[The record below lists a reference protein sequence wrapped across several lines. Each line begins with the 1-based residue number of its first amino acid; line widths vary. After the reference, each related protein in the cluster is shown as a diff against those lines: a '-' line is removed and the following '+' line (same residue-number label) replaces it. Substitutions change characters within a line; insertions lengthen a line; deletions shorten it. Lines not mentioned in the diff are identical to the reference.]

1 MPAAQNEPND
11 IPVYLFTGFLE
22 AGKTKFIQETME
34 DKRFNS
40 GEPTLLLLCEE
51 GEEEYDVS
59 AFPCKDVFLHTI
71 EDQEDFNPENLQK
84 ILKSCGATRVVLEY
98 NGMWSLRTMAEK
110 APKDWI
116 FYQIFMFVD
125 HSKYQVYMN
134 NMRQLLSDNFSVAD
148 IVVFNR
154 CEKNKVDKKSLRRS
168 IKALNPKID
177 MMFEYTDGSIEQGFQ
192 GDDEMPYDLNADP
205 IEIVHDD
212 FGLWY
217 VDIMSTTD
225 RYVGRNVHVRGM
237 VFRASNVPKGY
248 FVISRRAMTCCAD
261 DIQVVGILV
270 KSPDEANFKN
280 GDWVEVTG
288 RVIVEKQTAYRG
300 EGPVIAAREIKAAE
314 PAASELV
321 YFS

>member
-1 MPAAQNEPND
+1 MEL
-11 IPVYLFTGFLE
+11 PVYMITGFLE
-22 AGKTKFIQETME
+22 SGKTSFILDTIS
-34 DKRFNS
+34 DKQFTKGQR
-40 GEPTLLLLCEE
+40 TLIIACEE
-51 GEEEYDVS
+51 GEVEYAPDILKAAKAEV
-59 AFPCKDVFLHTI
+59 AFI
-71 EDQEDFNPENLQK
+71 EDEDDFNEENLTALVKKYKPTQ
-84 ILKSCGATRVVLEY
+84 IMLEY
-98 NGMWSLRTMAEK
+98 NGMWSLRTMAQK

-154 CEKNKVDKKSLRRS
+154 CEKNAVDKKSLRRS

-177 MMFEYTDGSIEQGFQ
+177 MMFEYTDGTIEQGFQ

-217 VDIMSTTD
+217 VDIMSTPD
-225 RYVGRNVHVRGM
+225 RYLNKNIHVRGM

-248 FVISRRAMTCCAD
+248 FVISRRAMTCCAE

-270 KSPDEANFKN
+270 KSPDEAKFKD
-280 GDWVEVTG
+280 GEWVEVTG
-288 RVIVEKQTAYRG
+288 KIIAEKQAAYKG
-300 EGPVIAAREIKAAE
+300 VGPVLMASDIKPTEAA
-314 PAASELV
+314 PSELV

>member
-1 MPAAQNEPND
+1 MEL
-11 IPVYLFTGFLE
+11 PVYMITGFLE
-22 AGKTKFIQETME
+22 SGKTSFILDTIS
-34 DKRFNS
+34 DKQFTKGQR
-40 GEPTLLLLCEE
+40 TLIIACEE
-51 GEEEYDVS
+51 GEVEYAPDILKAAKAEVE
-59 AFPCKDVFLHTI
+59 FI
-71 EDQEDFNPENLQK
+71 EDEEDFNEERLNALVKKHRPTQ
-84 ILKSCGATRVVLEY
+84 IMLEY
-98 NGMWSLRTMAEK
+98 NGMWSLRTMAQK

-116 FYQIFMFVD
+116 FYQVFMFVD

-154 CEKNKVDKKSLRRS
+154 CEKNAVDKKTLRRS
-168 IKALNPKID
+168 IKALNPRID
-177 MMFEYTDGSIEQGFQ
+177 MMFEYKDGTIEQGFQ
-192 GDDEMPYDLNADP
+192 GEDEMPYDLNADP
-205 IEIVHDD
+205 IDVVHDD

-217 VDIMSTTD
+217 VDVLSSTQ
-225 RYVGRNVHVRGM
+225 RYIGKNVRVRGM

-270 KSPDEANFKN
+270 KSPEESKFKD

-288 RVIVEKQTAYRG
+288 RIITERQSAYKG
-300 EGPVIAAREIKAAE
+300 EGPVLAAASIQPTSAA
-314 PAASELV
+314 PSELV

>member
-1 MPAAQNEPND
+1 MEL
-11 IPVYLFTGFLE
+11 PVYMITGFLE
-22 AGKTKFIQETME
+22 SGKTSFILDTIS
-34 DKRFNS
+34 DKQFTR
-40 GEPTLLLLCEE
+40 GQRTLIIACEE
-51 GEEEYDVS
+51 GEVEYPPDILKAARADVE
-59 AFPCKDVFLHTI
+59 FI
-71 EDQEDFNPENLQK
+71 EDEDDFNVEHLTELVKKYKPTQ
-84 ILKSCGATRVVLEY
+84 IMLEY

-154 CEKNKVDKKSLRRS
+154 CEKDAVDKKTLRRS

-177 MMFEYTDGSIEQGFQ
+177 MMFEYTNGEIEQGFQ

-205 IEIVHDD
+205 IDVVHDD

-217 VDIMSTTD
+217 IDVMSSTD
-225 RYVGRNVHVRGM
+225 RYLGKNVRVRGM

-270 KSPDEANFKN
+270 KSPEEGQFKN

-288 RVIVEKQTAYRG
+288 KIITERQAAYKG
-300 EGPVIAAREIKAAE
+300 EGPVLMAASIQTTAAA
-314 PAASELV
+314 PSELV

>member
-1 MPAAQNEPND
+1 
-11 IPVYLFTGFLE
+11 
-22 AGKTKFIQETME
+22 
-34 DKRFNS
+34 
-40 GEPTLLLLCEE
+40 
-51 GEEEYDVS
+51 
-59 AFPCKDVFLHTI
+59 
-71 EDQEDFNPENLQK
+71 
-84 ILKSCGATRVVLEY
+84 
-98 NGMWSLRTMAEK
+98 MAEK

-154 CEKNKVDKKSLRRS
+154 CEKDKVDKKSLRRS

-177 MMFEYTDGSIEQGFQ
+177 MMFEYNDGTIEQGFQ

-217 VDIMSTTD
+217 VDIMSTPD
-225 RYVGRNVHVRGM
+225 RYIGKNIHVRGM

-270 KSPDEANFKN
+270 KSSEGANFKD
-280 GDWVEVTG
+280 GEWVEVTG
-288 RVIVEKQTAYRG
+288 RVILEKQAAYRG
-300 EGPVIAAREIKAAE
+300 EGPVLAAREIKTTE

>member
-1 MPAAQNEPND
+1 MEL
-11 IPVYLFTGFLE
+11 PVYMITGFLE
-22 AGKTKFIQETME
+22 SGKTSFILDTIS
-34 DKRFNS
+34 DKQFTR
-40 GEPTLLLLCEE
+40 GQRTLIISCEE
-51 GEEEYDVS
+51 GEVEYAPDILKAAKADVE
-59 AFPCKDVFLHTI
+59 FI
-71 EDQEDFNPENLQK
+71 EDEDDFNVEHLTELVKKYRPTQ
-84 ILKSCGATRVVLEY
+84 IMLEY

-125 HSKYQVYMN
+125 HSKYQIYMN
-134 NMRQLLSDNFSVAD
+134 NMRQLLSDNFSIAD

-154 CEKNKVDKKSLRRS
+154 CEKNAVDKKTLRRS
-168 IKALNPKID
+168 IKALNPRID
-177 MMFEYTDGSIEQGFQ
+177 MMFEYNDGTIEQGFQ
-192 GDDEMPYDLNADP
+192 GEDEMPFDLNADP
-205 IEIVHDD
+205 IDVVHDD

-217 VDIMSTTD
+217 IDVMSSTE
-225 RYVGRNVHVRGM
+225 RYLGKNVRVRGM

-270 KSPDEANFKN
+270 KSPEEGKFKN

-288 RVIVEKQTAYRG
+288 KIIVEKQAAYKG
-300 EGPVIAAREIKAAE
+300 EGPVLAAASIQPTEA
-314 PAASELV
+314 AASELV